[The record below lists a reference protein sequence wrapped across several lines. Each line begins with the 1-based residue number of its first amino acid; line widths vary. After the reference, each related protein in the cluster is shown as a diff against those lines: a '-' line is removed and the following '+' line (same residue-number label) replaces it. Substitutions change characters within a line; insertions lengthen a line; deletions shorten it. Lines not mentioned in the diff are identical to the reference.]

1 MWLLYLFLF
10 LFFFASAAFFAG
22 LETGLV
28 SMDRLKLETEA
39 KTDKR
44 KNYLL
49 RFSTNPDLTFGLTLI
64 GTNVSQVIVSTIFTA
79 FFIKNYLHIER
90 ELGSLILAGFVLVF
104 AEMIPKAVYRD
115 YPYKLVVRSYPF
127 IRISHFILK
136 PSIRVISWFNN
147 LLAKMLKVES
157 GMHFLSRDELSYIF
171 SESTSTNAM
180 QQDQKDMLE
189 DALEFSELVA
199 RNVMIPR
206 IDIIA
211 IEADSPLDHVIEL
224 ARKEGYTRYPVF
236 EESLDHVIGILIIYD
251 LIDRDKSQKQTARDF
266 LRDAFFVPENMDVDV
281 LLKEMQTL
289 RKSMAIVVD
298 SYGGTA
304 GLLTTED
311 ILEEIVGEIE
321 DEYDN
326 EEEKD
331 VERIDD
337 NTFIVKG
344 FVEVDDLIDVHGID
358 LPDEG
363 NYETLAGLIIDKIA
377 RIPARNQRIRIGDW
391 TALIMQVSSRKII
404 KVKLTRSQPKE
415 PIHD

>member
-64 GTNVSQVIVSTIFTA
+64 GTNISQVIVSTIFTA

-90 ELGSLILAGFVLVF
+90 ELGSLILAGFVLIF
-104 AEMIPKAVYRD
+104 AEMIPKAIYRD

-127 IRISHFILK
+127 IRIAHFILK
-136 PSIRVISWFNN
+136 PSIRVITCFNN

-180 QQDQKDMLE
+180 QQGQKEMLE
-189 DALEFSELVA
+189 DALEFSELEA

-236 EESLDHVIGILIIYD
+236 EENLDHVIGILIIYD
-251 LIDRDKSQKQTARDF
+251 LIDRDKSRKQTARDF

-404 KVKLTRSQPKE
+404 KVKLTRNQPKE

>member
-1 MWLLYLFLF
+1 MWLFNLFLF

-79 FFIKNYLHIER
+79 YFIKNWINIDE
-90 ELGSLILAGFVLVF
+90 EAGSLILAGVVLIF
-104 AEMIPKAVYRD
+104 AEIIPKAIYRD
-115 YPYKLVVRSYPF
+115 YPDKLVERSYPF
-127 IRISHFILK
+127 IRIAHFILK
-136 PSIRVISWFNN
+136 PSIRVITWFNN

-171 SESTSTNAM
+171 SESTSTNAI
-180 QQDQKDMLE
+180 QQDQKEMLE

-206 IDIIA
+206 IDIVA
-211 IEADSPLDHVIEL
+211 IEADSPLDHVIEI

-251 LIDRDKSQKQTARDF
+251 LIDRDKTQKQTARDF
-266 LRDAFFVPENMDVDV
+266 LRDAFFVPENMDVDA

-331 VERIDD
+331 IEKIDND
-337 NTFIVKG
+337 NYIVKG
-344 FVEVDDLIDVHGID
+344 FVEVDDLTDVYGID

-391 TALIMQVSSRKII
+391 TAQILQVSSRKII
-404 KVKLTRSQPKE
+404 KVKLTRNQPQE

>member
-1 MWLLYLFLF
+1 MFLLYLFLF

-28 SMDRLKLETEA
+28 SIDRLKLETEA
-39 KTDKR
+39 KTDNR
-44 KNYLL
+44 KNYLQK
-49 RFSTNPDLTFGLTLI
+49 FTTNPDLTFGLTLI
-64 GTNVSQVIVSTIFTA
+64 GTNISQVIVSTIFTA
-79 FFIKNYLHIER
+79 YFIKNWLHIDEK
-90 ELGSLILAGFVLVF
+90 LGSLILAGVVLIF
-104 AEMIPKAVYRD
+104 AEIIPKAIYRD
-115 YPYKLVVRSYPF
+115 YPDRLVMSSYPF
-127 IRISHFILK
+127 IRIAHFILK
-136 PSIRVISWFNN
+136 PSINVISWFNN
-147 LLAKMLKVES
+147 QLARLLKVEN
-157 GMHFLSRDELSYIF
+157 GMHVLSRDDLSYIF
-171 SESTSTNAM
+171 SETASSNAI
-180 QQDQKDMLE
+180 QQDQKEMLE

-211 IEADSPLDHVIEL
+211 IDADSPLDHVIEI
-224 ARKEGYTRYPVF
+224 ARKEGYTRYPVY
-236 EESLDHVIGILIIYD
+236 EDSLDHVIGILIIYD

-326 EEEKD
+326 EEDKD
-331 VERIDD
+331 VEKIDD
-337 NTFIVKG
+337 HTYIVKG
-344 FVEVDDLIDVHGID
+344 YVEVDDLIDVYGID

-363 NYETLAGLIIDKIA
+363 DYETLAGLIIDKIA
-377 RIPARNQRIRIGDW
+377 RIPARNQLIRIGAW
-391 TALIMQVSSRKII
+391 NAQIMQVSSRKII
-404 KVKLTRSQPKE
+404 KVKLTRKQQKE
-415 PIHD
+415 QS